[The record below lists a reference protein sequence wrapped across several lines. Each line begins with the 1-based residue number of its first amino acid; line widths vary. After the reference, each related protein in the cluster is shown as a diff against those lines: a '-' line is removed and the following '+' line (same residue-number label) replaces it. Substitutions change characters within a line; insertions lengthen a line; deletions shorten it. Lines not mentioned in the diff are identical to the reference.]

1 MKKMVNGRTKRPVLS
16 ILILISMLLL
26 WGCNGDEKTVDPQG
40 EEPATA
46 VESPGSTETEKE
58 QPPQE
63 GLSDE
68 ELADLF
74 EKGKELDEFYYEMKV
89 SGLGDEDGVTKM
101 YMKEGLMRIESEILG
116 KSFMMI
122 YSEDAFYTLDP
133 ESRTAI
139 KISLGDEASEEREV
153 ITMDDIIKNF
163 DDEHMTY
170 VGKETVNGISC
181 HVVES
186 KERNSE
192 NQVKIWLHEE
202 YGMPMRVESTTG
214 SGKTHVMEVTD
225 FNTDPLSEDLFKLPE
240 GYKIIDLNNLI
251 PTP

>member
-1 MKKMVNGRTKRPVLS
+1 MKKMVNGRTKGPVLS

-40 EEPATA
+40 EEPATS

-58 QPPQE
+58 QPAEE

-214 SGKTHVMEVTD
+214 SGKIHVMEVTD

-240 GYKIIDLNNLI
+240 GYKIIDLKNLI